1 MQSLDDSDPLVAA
14 ANIYKLK
21 AENDYA
27 RVLEVVFKPGDT
39 AKMHHHPQHMAY
51 VIKGGRL
58 KLTSGGKS
66 QEMTLTDGQVVF
78 LERQHHEAQNVG
90 DTTVDLLVVEFKK
103 AA

>member
-1 MQSLDDSDPLVAA
+1 MQSIDNSDPLVAA
-14 ANIYKLK
+14 GNIYKFK
-21 AENDYA
+21 AENDNA

-51 VIKGGRL
+51 VIKGGQL

-78 LERQHHEAQNVG
+78 LSEQHHEAENIG
-90 DTTVDLLVVEFKK
+90 DSTVDLLVVEFKK
-103 AA
+103 TA